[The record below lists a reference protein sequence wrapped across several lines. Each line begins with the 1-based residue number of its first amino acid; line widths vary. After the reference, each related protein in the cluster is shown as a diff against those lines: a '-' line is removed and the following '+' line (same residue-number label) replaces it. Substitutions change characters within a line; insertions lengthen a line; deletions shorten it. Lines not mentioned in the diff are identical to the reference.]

1 MGYLAAWRV
10 LDEMITDF
18 RKKGVDVPAEIIS
31 NLRHARTLIN
41 VLGANPS
48 YVDTSLRVEEQLRN
62 VESYLVSKGQKKF
75 GTKYVE
81 EWLKRV
87 DEASSNVVEE
97 ERQTRFVSGFP
108 REQKWIRVKS
118 TTELPREWLK
128 ALAIDS
134 NLSFKAQGDGY
145 LLVYGEEECIKDFIK
160 KMSGKYR

>member
-18 RKKGVDVPAEIIS
+18 RKKGVDIPADIIS

-41 VLGANPS
+41 VLGANPRH
-48 YVDTSLRVEEQLRN
+48 VNTSLRVEEQLRN
-62 VESYLVSKGQKKF
+62 VESYLVSKGKKKF

-87 DEASSNVVEE
+87 DEASSNVIEE
-97 ERQTRFVSGFP
+97 EKQARFVSGLP
-108 REQKWIRVKS
+108 REQKWIRVKP
-118 TTELPREWLK
+118 TTELPFKLLK
-128 ALAIDS
+128 NLAIDS

-145 LLVYGEEECIKDFIK
+145 LLVYGEEESIKNFIK